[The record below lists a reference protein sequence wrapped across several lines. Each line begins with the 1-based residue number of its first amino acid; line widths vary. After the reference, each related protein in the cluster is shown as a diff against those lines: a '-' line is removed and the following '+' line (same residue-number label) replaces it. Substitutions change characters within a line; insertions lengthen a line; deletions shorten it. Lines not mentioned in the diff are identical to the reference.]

1 MIHQLRVYE
10 IFEETK
16 AAFHARFRDHAARI
30 MRRHGFRILG
40 MWEAR
45 AERRTEFVYLLEW
58 PDEATMRDAW
68 ADIKRATA
76 VAGAPLVGEIED
88 RLLATTAYSPVL
100 TRA

>member
-1 MIHQLRVYE
+1 
-10 IFEETK
+10 
-16 AAFHARFRDHAARI
+16 
-30 MRRHGFRILG
+30 